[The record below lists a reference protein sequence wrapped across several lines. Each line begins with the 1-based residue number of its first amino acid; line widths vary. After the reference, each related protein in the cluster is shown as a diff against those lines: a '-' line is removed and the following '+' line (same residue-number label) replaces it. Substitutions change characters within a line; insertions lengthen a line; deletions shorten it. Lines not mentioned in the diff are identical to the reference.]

1 MKTGTKTNRDESTP
15 ETGVW
20 LGSLTY
26 AGSCLTREATAKLRF
41 AEMLDVGQLPVDT
54 FGLAGIVYFWEREN
68 LEVLGSLTERSVN
81 GGGNLLV
88 VMNGLSTKRL
98 TVFSILI

>member
-54 FGLAGIVYFWEREN
+54 FGLAGIVNFWERE
-68 LEVLGSLTERSVN
+68 LKSSRFIDRRSVN

-98 TVFSILI
+98 TVFSVLI